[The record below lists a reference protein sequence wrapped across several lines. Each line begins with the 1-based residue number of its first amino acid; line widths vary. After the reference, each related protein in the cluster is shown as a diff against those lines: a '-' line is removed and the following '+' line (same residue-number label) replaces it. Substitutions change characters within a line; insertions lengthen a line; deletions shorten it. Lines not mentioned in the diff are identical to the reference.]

1 MGYEFAEGGIVKI
14 AVIGVGYVGLTTG
27 VCLANRGHDVLCVDT
42 DAEKVAALQKGQC
55 PILEAGLEVL
65 MCRNLQLGRLH
76 FESSLATL
84 DRYSDLIFIAVGTPE
99 GDGGEPDL
107 TSARQAV
114 RQVAAYASP
123 GAVVVIKSTVPP
135 TALAGLEAEMH
146 AVSGAKQLTF
156 AVNPEFLRQGMAVT
170 DTLRPERIVIGVTD
184 AEARSR
190 LLDLYA
196 LFAVPLVVTDPVSAM
211 TIKYVANCFLATKV
225 SFVNEVANL
234 CERLGADIDA
244 VTQGMGLDSRIGPK
258 FLHAGVGFGG
268 SCFPKDTVGLL
279 HVAHSVGYD
288 FRVLAAVV
296 AVNDEQYKIV
306 LEHLNAQL
314 GPLRRRTIAVL
325 GLAFKGGTDDTRE
338 TRSFP
343 IIRGLLSAGA
353 QVRSYD
359 ASVVRARLPGDIAGT
374 MKDSLEACVA
384 GADGVVI
391 TNNASDWSRVNWRS
405 VARGMRGTLV
415 IDGRNTLNADLVLE
429 AGLEYRGVGRT
440 RSAERSAG
448 DVRKAESES

>member
-1 MGYEFAEGGIVKI
+1 LKI

-27 VCLANRGHDVLCVDT
+27 VCLASRGHDVLCVDT
-42 DAEKVAALQKGQC
+42 DAEKVSALRNGQC
-55 PILEAGLEVL
+55 PILEAGLEPL
-65 MCRNLQLGRLH
+65 LQRNLQLGRLQ
-76 FESSLATL
+76 FDTSLSTL
-84 DRYSDLIFIAVGTPE
+84 DRYSDLIFVAVGTPE
-99 GDGGEPDL
+99 GDGGQPDL
-107 TSARQAV
+107 TYVLQAV
-114 RQVAAYASP
+114 RQVARSAAP
-123 GAVVVIKSTVPP
+123 GSVVVIKSTVPP
-135 TALAGLEAEMH
+135 TALAELEAEMH
-146 AVSGAKQLTF
+146 AVSGTKQLAF

-184 AEARSR
+184 PDARSR

-211 TIKYVANCFLATKV
+211 TIKYVANCFLATKI

-288 FRVLAAVV
+288 FQVLAAAV
-296 AVNDEQYKIV
+296 AVNDEQYKVV
-306 LEHLNAQL
+306 LEHLAAQL
-314 GPLRRRTIAVL
+314 GSLQGKVVAVL

-343 IIRGLLSAGA
+343 IIRALLSAGA
-353 QVRSYD
+353 EVRSYD
-359 ASVVRARLPGDIAGT
+359 PCVVRARLPGDIAAT
-374 MKDSLEACVA
+374 TQDSLEACVA
-384 GADGVVI
+384 GSDGVVVA
-391 TNNASDWSRVNWRS
+391 NNASDWSRVDWRS
-405 VARGMRGTLV
+405 VAGVMRGTLI
-415 IDGRNTLNADLVLE
+415 IDGRNTLSADLVLE

-440 RSAERSAG
+440 RVGKSSANTGR
-448 DVRKAESES
+448 RAEPES